1 MNSEFSIVKMDRT
14 TAQEVLPIF
23 INKGI
28 FSKYDSLRSKEE
40 ILEDKKKELGVE
52 SLTPEQ
58 TREALTRAGKYRT
71 KDHVVRDYGNY
82 AIGFSSNLYSDYK
95 DDNLEGA
102 LEKIRLHKLG
112 HKIAVIILSEAYRQG
127 IYDGLVIPKVDL
139 LKYLGY
145 SSVEK
150 QIYQEISDVLFSL
163 RWLNYNIYQFKNKG
177 TKIDKSATG
186 NFIYHLEDDGKN
198 YKISINKYF
207 IGCIEHLLVNDENR
221 TDEEK
226 KELFSRGYYDY
237 PTSFLPSSKNYST
250 AGYLLGDFL
259 IMDSGNAKL
268 RKPGLKVVAYKV
280 SRFIQ
285 ACKIE
290 HSRDSKKAKL
300 FLEALKELKIIES
313 ISPRLE
319 DLLLMKPSQLLEATV
334 HIAIKNTAKG
344 INDKIKSENE

>member
-150 QIYQEISDVLFSL
+150 QIYQEMV
-163 RWLNYNIYQFKNKG
+163 
-177 TKIDKSATG
+177 
-186 NFIYHLEDDGKN
+186 
-198 YKISINKYF
+198 
-207 IGCIEHLLVNDENR
+207 
-221 TDEEK
+221 
-226 KELFSRGYYDY
+226 
-237 PTSFLPSSKNYST
+237 
-250 AGYLLGDFL
+250 
-259 IMDSGNAKL
+259 
-268 RKPGLKVVAYKV
+268 
-280 SRFIQ
+280 
-285 ACKIE
+285 
-290 HSRDSKKAKL
+290 
-300 FLEALKELKIIES
+300 
-313 ISPRLE
+313 
-319 DLLLMKPSQLLEATV
+319 
-334 HIAIKNTAKG
+334 
-344 INDKIKSENE
+344 